1 LGTDN
6 FHQKRKKRSTKQT
19 RVEKKSIL
27 IALEDTKSSK
37 YYFQKLLQD
46 QGFRGEVIIAKH
58 IGTNP
63 KKVLEAL
70 TKHKQE
76 HPKEAFEKEWIVI
89 DKDDWSKDEFNGTL
103 EEARQKNICVAFSN
117 EAYELWLLLHFEK
130 VSATTSR
137 DKLKSKL
144 NQHFIEKFQTPYSKA
159 TSEVYKWTKEHQATA
174 IKHAKSL
181 IQQHKQNHGKLTPYE
196 HNPLTMIHQLVL
208 CLNTFY
214 DTDKKCDCFPL
225 S

>member
-27 IALEDTKSSK
+27 IALEDTKSSR

-46 QGFRGEVIIAKH
+46 KGFRGEVVIAKH

-70 TKHKQE
+70 DKHKQE
-76 HPKEAFEKEWIVI
+76 HPKERFEKEWIVI
-89 DKDDWSKDEFNGTL
+89 DKDSWSKDEFNGTIKM
-103 EEARQKNICVAFSN
+103 AREKNICVAFSN
-117 EAYELWLLLHFEK
+117 EAYELWLLLHFEQL
-130 VSATTSR
+130 SRFTSR
-137 DKLKSKL
+137 EDLNSKL
-144 NQHFIEKFQTPYSKA
+144 DHHFREKFKTPYSKA
-159 TSEVYKWTKEHQATA
+159 TSEVYKWTKEHQVTA

-181 IQQHKQNHGKLTPYE
+181 VQQHEQNHGKLTPYE
-196 HNPLTMIHQLVL
+196 HNPLTMIHQLVI
-208 CLNTFY
+208 CLNTF
-214 DTDKKCDCFPL
+214 DSTKECDCYPL
-225 S
+225 Q